1 MPNQPQ
7 EQEEMA
13 WADASEALEETDW
26 AVETEQ
32 ERVFR
37 WRLQQLADAGYG
49 YRLAFKLALRPQ
61 VDLHAAVALV
71 RDGCPASTAARIL
84 L

>member
-1 MPNQPQ
+1 MSNQPQ

-13 WADASEALEETDW
+13 WADASEDLEETDW
-26 AVETEQ
+26 TSETEA

-61 VDLHAAVALV
+61 IDLHKAVGLT
-71 RDGCPASTAARIL
+71 RDGCPPATAARIL

>member
-1 MPNQPQ
+1 
-7 EQEEMA
+7 MA

-26 AVETEQ
+26 THETEQ

-37 WRLQQLADAGYG
+37 WRLQQLADAGYD
-49 YRLAFKLALRPQ
+49 YRLAFKLALRPHI
-61 VDLHAAVALV
+61 DLHQAVAL
-71 RDGCPASTAARIL
+71 RLNGCPAPTAARIL